1 MVLRLMRL
9 DLTAHLA
16 DRVLD
21 LALSRVKGILD
32 RNRDVLVLRGVI
44 MRFGDENVLM
54 LRHRDANI
62 DLEQTTLP
70 MPRLRRDDRNV
81 AARNPVVEFFQPFGV
96 LFNIGPNG
104 LRWLGIL
111 KSDIKRHLHFLSL
124 CIEPYCILGS
134 IPANSMFGRRDATHI
149 IRVGLYRQKSN
160 CHQTN

>member
-1 MVLRLMRL
+1 MNPH
-9 DLTAHLA
+9 LT

-32 RNRDVLVLRGVI
+32 RNRDVLVLRGVV

-70 MPRLRRDDRNV
+70 MPRLWRDDRYV
-81 AARNPVVEFFQPFGV
+81 AACDPVVEFFQPFGV
-96 LFNIGPNG
+96 LFDFGSNG

-111 KSDIKRHLHFLSL
+111 KSDIKRHLHMVTL
-124 CIEPYCILGS
+124 CFEICCIRRGFPAISTLG
-134 IPANSMFGRRDATHI
+134 RDKPNHI
-149 IRVGLYRQKSN
+149 IKAVRSSSIIQPPLTRSS
-160 CHQTN
+160 